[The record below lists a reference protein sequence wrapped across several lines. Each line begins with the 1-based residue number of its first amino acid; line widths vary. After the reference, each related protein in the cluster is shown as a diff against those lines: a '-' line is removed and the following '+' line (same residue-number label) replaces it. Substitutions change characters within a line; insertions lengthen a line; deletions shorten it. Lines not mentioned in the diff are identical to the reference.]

1 MKRVNWFVAAM
12 VMGTLFL
19 GCKAKEQT
27 AETQPSEKPKAEA
40 PAEPK
45 AETPAPAPAPVP
57 AQPEV
62 KASATAPATRQGYD
76 RALLR
81 AALLKEK
88 APEKFQVKF
97 TTTRGEFV
105 VTVNR
110 AWAPIGAD
118 RFYNLVKHHFYDNA
132 SFFRVVPGFVVQ
144 FGISAYPPVAAAWE
158 KANIQDEPVTQ
169 SNKRGYLTY
178 AKTSLPNTRSTQIFI
193 NLKDNAGLDRQ
204 GFSPFGYV
212 DAQGMKVVDML
223 YDQYGDSG
231 GPDQDQISKLG
242 KPYLD
247 KGWPKLDSIKSAAL
261 IEPAPAA
268 AKP

>member
-1 MKRVNWFVAAM
+1 MQASA
-12 VMGTLFL
+12 
-19 GCKAKEQT
+19 QT
-27 AETQPSEKPKAEA
+27 PAQAPARPKAA
-40 PAEPK
+40 TTPK
-45 AETPAPAPAPVP
+45 AGT
-57 AQPEV
+57 
-62 KASATAPATRQGYD
+62 SAKTGTSAARPYD

-81 AALLKEK
+81 PALLKEK
-88 APEKFQVKF
+88 SPETFQVKF
-97 TTTRGEFV
+97 TTTRGDFV

-132 SFFRVVPGFVVQ
+132 SFFRVIPAFVVQ
-144 FGISAYPPVAAAWE
+144 FGLSAYPPVSAAWE
-158 KANIQDEPVTQ
+158 KANLQDEPVTQ

-178 AKTSLPNTRSTQIFI
+178 AKTSMPNTRSTQIFI

-204 GFSPFGYV
+204 GFSPFGFV

-242 KPYLD
+242 KPYID
-247 KGWPKLDSIKSAAL
+247 KGWPKLDSIKAATL
-261 IEPAPAA
+261 IVAAPGAS
-268 AKP
+268 KP

>member
-1 MKRVNWFVAAM
+1 MKRAKWFAAAA
-12 VMGTLFL
+12 VVGTLFF

-27 AETQPSEKPKAEA
+27 AEAPPPEQPKAEA
-40 PAEPK
+40 PAQPK
-45 AETPAPAPAPVP
+45 AEAPAPEP
-57 AQPEV
+57 AQPAAT
-62 KASATAPATRQGYD
+62 ASAPSAAPRSGYD

-81 AALLKEK
+81 ASMLKDK
-88 APEKFQVKF
+88 APETFQVKVA
-97 TTTRGEFV
+97 TTRGDFV

-144 FGISAYPPVAAAWE
+144 FGISAYPPVSAAWD
-158 KANIQDEPVTQ
+158 KANIKDEPVTQ

-178 AKTSLPNTRSTQIFI
+178 AKTSMPNTRSTQIFI
-193 NLKDNAGLDRQ
+193 NLKDNAGLDQQ
-204 GFSPFGYV
+204 GFSPFGFV

-247 KGWPKLDSIKSAAL
+247 KDWPKLDSIKTATLMGAAP
-261 IEPAPAA
+261 EA